1 MKSIK
6 ICLKKRNREGEF
18 DQGTLHAGTEI
29 SQWNPF
35 VQLIYANKRGRKL
48 IMIRKSNK
56 MSPEC
61 IKYCKKI
68 FCTPIHLS
76 DEKIQSNR
84 LTTKSPIFKITYT
97 R

>member
-6 ICLKKRNREGEF
+6 VCLEKHIRGGKF
-18 DQGTLHAGTEI
+18 DQGTLYAGMEI

-35 VQLIYANKRGRKL
+35 VQLIYANTRGRTL

-56 MSPEC
+56 MSSEC

-76 DEKIQSNR
+76 DEKTQSHR
-84 LTTKSPIFKITYT
+84 LTNKSPIFKITYT